1 MILITFIFYF
11 IFFIMIFSYPKF
23 HKTENPSS
31 LLKLFTIPAL
41 LGLAMVLL
49 TVIKVYFVYKIL
61 ALLFVAATFLL
72 TYWQW
77 GDQIRRLWK
86 ND

>member
-1 MILITFIFYF
+1 MIIGTFIFYF
-11 IFFIMIFSYPKF
+11 VLFVVIFSYPRF
-23 HKTENPSS
+23 NKTEKSSS
-31 LLKLFTIPAL
+31 LLKLLTIPAL
-41 LGLAMVLL
+41 LGLAMVFL

-61 ALLFVAATFLL
+61 ALLFVIIVFLL

-86 ND
+86 